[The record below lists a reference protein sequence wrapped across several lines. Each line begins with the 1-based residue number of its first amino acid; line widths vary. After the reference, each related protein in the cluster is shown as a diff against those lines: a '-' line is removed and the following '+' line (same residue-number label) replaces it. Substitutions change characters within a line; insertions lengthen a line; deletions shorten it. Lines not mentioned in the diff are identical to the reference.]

1 MKKILMC
8 ALALVLLVALCAC
21 GAGSKAEE
29 SAEEPAALEETT
41 APSVDE
47 SVQEDAP
54 EEADDAAEEPAAEEE
69 AVSENTEA
77 SGEASGERG
86 KRGSGEMSGGGMG
99 GMASNSGVG
108 TTELGEGWESF
119 TYTYTNADGEAVELE
134 YAVYVPEAYDGTT
147 ALPLVLYEGDATYV
161 GSGVAS
167 FAAGECPSNWITEEN
182 MAENPCFFLV
192 IGFTESATNLDEG
205 SQGSQT
211 VNIIDE
217 VVERYGIDENRLYIT
232 GQSMGGILAFELN
245 RAYPDK
251 FAASVYV
258 ACQPGEKIGDD
269 TYNDNIANEDFASQT
284 FVYIAS
290 ALDPQSPIG
299 QAAVMEVLDN
309 AGVTYA
315 FLTDMDYQDIET
327 SNADA
332 AAVLAEGYS
341 QNFLQFATVTDSGSS
356 ASEHMESFEYS
367 YELNAI
373 FEWLMQQS
381 K

>member
-1 MKKILMC
+1 MKKILTC
-8 ALALVLLVALCAC
+8 VLALALLVALCAC
-21 GAGSKAEE
+21 GAAVKTEPEAVEE
-29 SAEEPAALEETT
+29 IAVSEPTDETVPEET
-41 APSVDE
+41 
-47 SVQEDAP
+47 
-54 EEADDAAEEPAAEEE
+54 AAEEVAAVEEPEAEAEAAEIE
-69 AVSENTEA
+69 ENTES
-77 SGEASGERG
+77 SGEASGKRG
-86 KRGSGEMSGGGMG
+86 SRGSGEMSGGGMG
-99 GMASNSGVG
+99 GMTSNSGGG

-119 TYTYTNADGEAVELE
+119 TYTYTNAAGEDAELE
-134 YAVYVPEAYDGTT
+134 YAVFVPDAYDGTA

-167 FAAGECPSNWITEEN
+167 FAAGECPSNWISDEN

-192 IGFTESATNLDEG
+192 IGFTESATNLTEG

-211 VNIIDE
+211 VNVIDE
-217 VVERYGIDENRLYIT
+217 VVARYGIDENRLYIT
-232 GQSMGGILAFELN
+232 GQSMGGILDFELN
-245 RAYPDK
+245 RMYPDK
-251 FAASVYV
+251 FAATVYV
-258 ACQPGEKIGDD
+258 ACQPGERIGDD
-269 TYNDNIANEDFASQT
+269 QYNDNIANEDFASQT

-290 ALDPQSPIG
+290 ALDPQAPKG

-309 AGVTYA
+309 AGVPYA
-315 FLTDMDYQDIET
+315 FLTDMDYQDIAS

-341 QNFLQFATVTDSGSS
+341 QNFLQFATVTESGNS
-356 ASEHMESFEYS
+356 AGEHMGSFEYS

>member
-21 GAGSKAEE
+21 GAGNKAGE
-29 SAEEPAALEETT
+29 SAKAPVALEETT
-41 APSVDE
+41 APSADE
-47 SVQEDAP
+47 SVQAEAP
-54 EEADDAAEEPAAEEE
+54 EEAGGVAEEPVAEEE
-69 AVSENTEA
+69 AESDNTTA
-77 SGEASGERG
+77 SGELSGERG
-86 KRGSGEMSGGGMG
+86 KRGSGEMSGGMG
-99 GMASNSGVG
+99 GMTSGVV

-119 TYTYTNADGEAVELE
+119 TYTYTNAAGEEAELE
-134 YAVYVPEAYDGTT
+134 YAVYVPDAYDGTT
-147 ALPLVLYEGDATYV
+147 ALPLVLYEGDATFV
-161 GSGVAS
+161 GSGVAN
-167 FAAGECPSNWITEEN
+167 FAAGQCPSNWISDEN

-192 IGFTESATNLDEG
+192 IGFTESATNLTEG
-205 SQGSQT
+205 SQGFQT

-217 VVERYGIDENRLYIT
+217 VVARYGIDENRLYIT

-245 RAYPDK
+245 RMYPDK

-258 ACQPGEKIGDD
+258 ACQPGERIGDD
-269 TYNDNIANEDFASQT
+269 QYNDNIANEDFASQT

-290 ALDPQSPIG
+290 ALDPQAPKG
-299 QAAVMEVLDN
+299 QAAVMEALDN
-309 AGVTYA
+309 AGVSYA
-315 FLTDMDYQDIET
+315 FLTDMDYQDIAS

-341 QNFLQFATVTDSGSS
+341 QNFLQFATVTESGNS
-356 ASEHMESFEYS
+356 AGEHMGSFEYS

>member
-8 ALALVLLVALCAC
+8 ALAIALLVALCAC
-21 GAGSKAEE
+21 GSGSKTEE
-29 SAEEPAALEETT
+29 SAEDPAAMEETT

-47 SVQEDAP
+47 SIQEEAP
-54 EEADDAAEEPAAEEE
+54 EEAGGMEQEPTAEEE
-69 AVSENTEA
+69 AVSENSTA
-77 SGEASGERG
+77 SGEPSGELG
-86 KRGSGEMSGGGMG
+86 KRGSGEMSGGGRG
-99 GMASNSGVG
+99 GMTSGVV

-119 TYTYTNADGEAVELE
+119 TYTYTNAAGEEAELA
-134 YAVYVPEAYDGTT
+134 YAVYVPDAYDGAA
-147 ALPLVLYEGDATYV
+147 ALPLVLYEGDATFV

-167 FAAGECPSNWITEEN
+167 FAAGQCPSNWITDEN

-192 IGFTESATNLDEG
+192 IGFTESATNLTEG

-211 VNIIDE
+211 VGIIDE
-217 VVERYGIDENRLYIT
+217 VVARYGIDENRLYIT

-258 ACQPGEKIGDD
+258 ACQPGERIGDD

-290 ALDPQSPIG
+290 ALDPQAPKG

-309 AGVTYA
+309 AGAAYGL
-315 FLTDMDYQDIET
+315 LTDMDYQDIDS
-327 SNADA
+327 SNADV

-341 QNFLQFATVTDSGSS
+341 QNFLQFATVTDSGNS
-356 ASEHMESFEYS
+356 ASQHMGSFEYS

>member
-8 ALALVLLVALCAC
+8 ALAIALLVALCAC
-21 GAGSKAEE
+21 GSGSKTEE
-29 SAEEPAALEETT
+29 SAEDPAAMEETT

-47 SVQEDAP
+47 SIQEEAP
-54 EEADDAAEEPAAEEE
+54 EEAGGMEQEPTAEEE
-69 AVSENTEA
+69 AVSENSTA
-77 SGEASGERG
+77 SGEPSGELG
-86 KRGSGEMSGGGMG
+86 KRGSGEMSGGGRG
-99 GMASNSGVG
+99 GMTSGVV

-119 TYTYTNADGEAVELE
+119 TYTYTNAAGEEAELA

-147 ALPLVLYEGDATYV
+147 ALPLVLYEGDATFV

-167 FAAGECPSNWITEEN
+167 FAAGQCPSNWITDEN

-192 IGFTESATNLDEG
+192 IGFTESATNLTEG

-211 VNIIDE
+211 VGIIDE
-217 VVERYGIDENRLYIT
+217 VVARYGIDENRLYIT

-258 ACQPGEKIGDD
+258 ACQPGERIGDD

-290 ALDPQSPIG
+290 ALDPQAPKG

-309 AGVTYA
+309 AGAAYGL
-315 FLTDMDYQDIET
+315 LTDMDYQDIDS
-327 SNADA
+327 SNADV

-341 QNFLQFATVTDSGSS
+341 QNFLQFATVTDSGNS
-356 ASEHMESFEYS
+356 ASQHMGSFEYS